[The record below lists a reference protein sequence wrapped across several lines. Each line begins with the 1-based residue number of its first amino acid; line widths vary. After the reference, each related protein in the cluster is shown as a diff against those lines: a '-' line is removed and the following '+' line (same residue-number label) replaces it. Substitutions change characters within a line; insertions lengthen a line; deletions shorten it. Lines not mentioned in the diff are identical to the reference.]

1 MHRSQRQKSQLSRIL
16 GHSDRKKHL
25 FQDNRAATSD
35 MKSAIAFE
43 SDRAVMVDRL
53 PAAAKQPKPG
63 YVLEVFEQGE
73 TLDVV
78 SVPTSWVTLLPDVGG
93 QTAGAAIEAS

>member
-1 MHRSQRQKSQLSRIL
+1 
-16 GHSDRKKHL
+16 
-25 FQDNRAATSD
+25 
-35 MKSAIAFE
+35 
-43 SDRAVMVDRL
+43 MVDRT

-78 SVPTSWVTLLPDVGG
+78 SVPISWVTLLPDVGG